1 MSEIKHRSVDSNGI
15 RIHVAECGAGP
26 LVILV
31 HGFPES
37 WYSWRYQLPVLAD
50 AGYRAVAIDVRGYGR
65 SSAPKA
71 VEDYRMVKKVG
82 DIVGLV
88 SALGDARA
96 TLIGH
101 DWGAPIVWTSALLR
115 PDLFRGVAGI
125 SVPYNPPGGPIRPSD
140 SFAAMSATMSGEE
153 RFYIDYFQEPGVAE
167 AELEKDVRRW
177 LLGFYFSASGDAPL
191 DVPNLGMVGKE
202 MQDKFVYPETMPAWL
217 SEDDLDLY
225 AAEFQYTGFS
235 GGLNRYRNVDRD
247 WEDLAAFGGRP
258 IEIPA
263 LFVGGSRDG
272 PTIMAAP
279 AIEKFP
285 ETLPKLHASIIIEGS
300 GHWIQ
305 QERSEET
312 NAALLD
318 FLNAIHGE

>member
-1 MSEIKHRSVDSNGI
+1 MSDIKHSRVNSNGI
-15 RIHVAECGAGP
+15 RIHLAECGTGP
-26 LVILV
+26 LVIFV

-37 WYSWRYQLPVLAD
+37 WYSWRYQLPAIAA

-65 SSAPKA
+65 SSAPAA

-88 SALGDARA
+88 DALGEQQA
-96 TLIGH
+96 TLVGH

-125 SVPYNPPGGPIRPSD
+125 SVAYNPPGGSVRPTD
-140 SFAAMSATMSGEE
+140 MFAAMRGDE
-153 RFYIDYFQEPGVAE
+153 RLYIDYFQQPGVAE
-167 AELEKDVRRW
+167 AELEKDVRLW
-177 LLGFYFSASGDAPL
+177 LLGFYYSASGDAPP

-202 MQDKFVYPETMPAWL
+202 MQDKFLYPETMPAWL
-217 SEDDLDLY
+217 SERDLDVY
-225 AAEFQYTGFS
+225 AGEFEYTGFR

-247 WEDLAAFGGRP
+247 WEDLAGFADRS

-272 PTIMAAP
+272 PTIMGAP

-285 ETLPKLHASIIIEGS
+285 ETLPKLHASHIIEGS

-305 QERSEET
+305 QERPEET

-318 FLNAIHGE
+318 FLAAIH

>member
-1 MSEIKHRSVDSNGI
+1 MSDIRHLSVNSNGI
-15 RIHVAECGAGP
+15 RIHLAECGTGP
-26 LVILV
+26 LVIFV

-37 WYSWRYQLPVLAD
+37 WYSWRYQLPAVAA

-65 SSAPKA
+65 SSAPAA

-88 SALGDARA
+88 AALGEQQA
-96 TLIGH
+96 TLVGH
-101 DWGAPIVWTSALLR
+101 DWGAPIVWNSALLR
-115 PDLFRGVAGI
+115 PDLFRGVAGL
-125 SVPYNPPGGPIRPSD
+125 SVPYNPPGGPVRPTD
-140 SFAAMSATMSGEE
+140 MFAAMRGEE
-153 RFYIDYFQEPGVAE
+153 RFYIDYFQQPGVAE
-167 AELEKDVRRW
+167 AELEKDVRLW
-177 LLGFYFSASGDAPL
+177 LLGFYYSASGDAPP
-191 DVPNLGMVGKE
+191 DVPNLGMVGNE
-202 MQDKFVYPETMPAWL
+202 MQDKFLYPETMPAWL
-217 SEDDLDLY
+217 SERDLDVY
-225 AAEFQYTGFS
+225 AGEFEYTGFR

-247 WEDLAAFGGRP
+247 WEDLAGFTGRP

-272 PTIMAAP
+272 PTLMAAP

-285 ETLPKLHASIIIEGS
+285 ETLPKLHASVIIEGS

-305 QERSEET
+305 QERPEET

-318 FLNAIHGE
+318 FLSAIH

>member
-1 MSEIKHRSVDSNGI
+1 MSDIKHSSVNSNGI
-15 RIHVAECGAGP
+15 RIHFAECGTGP
-26 LVILV
+26 LVIFV

-37 WYSWRYQLPVLAD
+37 WYSWRYQLPAIAA

-65 SSAPKA
+65 SSAPAA

-88 SALGDARA
+88 AALGEQQA
-96 TLIGH
+96 TLVGH

-125 SVPYNPPGGPIRPSD
+125 SVPYNPPGGSVRPTD
-140 SFAAMSATMSGEE
+140 MFAAMRGDE
-153 RFYIDYFQEPGVAE
+153 RFYIDYFQQPGVAE
-167 AELEKDVRRW
+167 AELEKDVRLW
-177 LLGFYFSASGDAPL
+177 LLGFYYSASGDAPP

-202 MQDKFVYPETMPAWL
+202 MQDKFLYPETMPAWL
-217 SEDDLDLY
+217 SEHDLDVY
-225 AAEFQYTGFS
+225 AGEFEYTGFR

-247 WEDLAAFGGRP
+247 WEDLAGFADRP
-258 IEIPA
+258 IGIPA

-285 ETLPKLHASIIIEGS
+285 ETLPKLHESIIIEGS

-305 QERSEET
+305 QERPEET

-318 FLNAIHGE
+318 FLAAIH

>member
-1 MSEIKHRSVDSNGI
+1 MSDIKHLSVNSNGI
-15 RIHVAECGAGP
+15 RIHLAECGSGP
-26 LVILV
+26 LVIFV

-37 WYSWRYQLPVLAD
+37 WYSWRYQLPAVAA

-65 SSAPKA
+65 SSAPAA

-88 SALGDARA
+88 AALGEQQA
-96 TLIGH
+96 TLVGH
-101 DWGAPIVWTSALLR
+101 DWGAPIVWNSALLR

-125 SVPYNPPGGPIRPSD
+125 SVPYNPPGGPVRPTD
-140 SFAAMSATMSGEE
+140 VFAGMRGEE
-153 RFYIDYFQEPGVAE
+153 RFYIDYFQQPGVAE
-167 AELEKDVRRW
+167 AELEKDVRLW
-177 LLGFYFSASGDAPL
+177 LLGFYYSASGDAPP

-202 MQDKFVYPETMPAWL
+202 MQDKFLYPETMPKWL
-217 SEDDLDLY
+217 SERDLDVY
-225 AAEFQYTGFS
+225 AGEFEYTGFS

-247 WEDLAAFGGRP
+247 WEDLAGFTGRP

-285 ETLPKLHASIIIEGS
+285 ETLPKLHASVIIEGS

-305 QERSEET
+305 QERPEET
-312 NAALLD
+312 NAALLE
-318 FLNAIHGE
+318 FLAAIH

>member
-1 MSEIKHRSVDSNGI
+1 MSEIKHLSVNSNGI
-15 RIHVAECGAGP
+15 RIHLAECGTGP
-26 LVILV
+26 LVIFV

-37 WYSWRYQLPVLAD
+37 WYSWRYQLPAVAA

-65 SSAPKA
+65 SSAPAA

-88 SALGDARA
+88 AALGEQQA
-96 TLIGH
+96 TLVGH

-125 SVPYNPPGGPIRPSD
+125 SVPYNPPGGPVRPTD
-140 SFAAMSATMSGEE
+140 MFAAMRSEE
-153 RFYIDYFQEPGVAE
+153 RFYIDYFQQPGVAE
-167 AELEKDVRRW
+167 AELEKDVRLW
-177 LLGFYFSASGDAPL
+177 LLGFYYSASGDAPPN
-191 DVPNLGMVGKE
+191 VPNLGMVGKE
-202 MQDKFVYPETMPAWL
+202 MQDKFLYPETMPKWL
-217 SEDDLDLY
+217 SDRDLDVY
-225 AAEFQYTGFS
+225 AGEFEYTGFS

-247 WEDLAAFGGRP
+247 WEDLAGFTGRP

-285 ETLPKLHASIIIEGS
+285 ETLPKLHASHIIEGS

-305 QERSEET
+305 QERPEET
-312 NAALLD
+312 NAALLE
-318 FLNAIHGE
+318 FLGAIH